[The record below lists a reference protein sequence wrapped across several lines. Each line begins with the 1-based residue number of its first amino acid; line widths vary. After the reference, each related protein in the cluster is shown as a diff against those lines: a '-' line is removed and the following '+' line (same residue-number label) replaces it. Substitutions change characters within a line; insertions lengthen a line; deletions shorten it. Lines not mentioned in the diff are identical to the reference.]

1 MLKAKSLKHQTI
13 QKYQT
18 IVGRGVLTPPPP
30 LFYEDPL
37 LYYLA
42 PHYPF
47 LNFVQPHPL
56 PCHLQF
62 PPLLL
67 FLLSC
72 FFGRLGDR
80 ATFGVLFH
88 FVHFMQQGV
97 KFTVFDT
104 MWFFA
109 ITLIWYCTHQHIW
122 YCTHQH
128 THTHT
133 KTQRHAIHS
142 GARRLTLTHLNI
154 YTTCYVL
161 TATIFITLNDPF
173 TDIKNLLTTMYFLF
187 KNYSLAQIIY
197 LLSRCYRTTFFLWN
211 K

>member
-18 IVGRGVLTPPPP
+18 IVGRGVLTPPTP
-30 LFYEDPL
+30 LFYEDP
-37 LYYLA
+37 
-42 PHYPF
+42 HDPF
-47 LNFVQPHPL
+47 LNCVQPHPR
-56 PCHLQF
+56 PCHLQV

-109 ITLIWYCTHQHIW
+109 ITLIWYCTHHHIW

-128 THTHT
+128 THTHR
-133 KTQRHAIHS
+133 KTQRHATHS
-142 GARRLTLTHLNI
+142 GARRLTLTHINI

-161 TATIFITLNDPF
+161 TAAIFITLNDQF

>member
-30 LFYEDPL
+30 TILWRSPPILPSPPLPLFKF
-37 LYYLA
+37 
-42 PHYPF
+42 YPT
-47 LNFVQPHPL
+47 PL

-173 TDIKNLLTTMYFLF
+173 TDIKNLLTTMYFIF